1 MNLYAEKKSVA
12 FSAKPTETE
21 SVSNSPRSA
30 EDELFQAALVHI
42 QKKYAALSQPP
53 PPDVMMFL
61 AVLEDDPN
69 GVRAAL
75 EAGAD
80 RQIKIGELVTR
91 HAELLED
98 FHPYGVGEVLNVVPL
113 QDDKWRLIYR
123 SGQNDAVVATQALD
137 YDPGVQVGDQVFVYR
152 DSVPK
157 LRIRKLGR

>member
-1 MNLYAEKKSVA
+1 
-12 FSAKPTETE
+12 
-21 SVSNSPRSA
+21 
-30 EDELFQAALVHI
+30 
-42 QKKYAALSQPP
+42 
-53 PPDVMMFL
+53 MMFL

-137 YDPGVQVGDQVFVYR
+137 YDLGVQVGDQVFVYR